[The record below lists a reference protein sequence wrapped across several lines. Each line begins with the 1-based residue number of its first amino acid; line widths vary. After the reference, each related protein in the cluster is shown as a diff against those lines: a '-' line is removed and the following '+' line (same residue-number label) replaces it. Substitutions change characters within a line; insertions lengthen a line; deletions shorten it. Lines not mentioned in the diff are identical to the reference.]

1 MKNRSH
7 LKNVFWL
14 NVFVGASFKI
24 LKILESACGLRPTKN
39 IKSDG
44 ESGFAWKLGP
54 AATLNQNTI
63 FEKASKLLRTAAV
76 VLILLMTASVS
87 AEQNEVFIIKVADA
101 ISPGTAEFIKTGIRT
116 AEERAATAVIIEL
129 DTPGGLAE
137 SMRLIVQNILAS
149 KVPIAVFVSPSG
161 ARAASAGVMITMA
174 ADVAAMAPGT
184 NIGAAHPVGAGGKDI
199 DGKMSEK
206 VINDMVAQAKSVA
219 EKRGRNA
226 QWVEAAIRESVSVTE
241 TEALE
246 KNVIDLVA
254 QDIDDLINQLNGREL
269 EGKGVLDLGDV
280 KKVFHE
286 ETLRTKILK
295 TISNP
300 NIAYIL
306 MMIGLAGLYFELSH
320 PGAIFPGVIGGIA
333 LILAFFALQTLPINY
348 AGVLLIVLAI
358 IFFIMEMKI
367 TSYGLLSVAGVVS
380 LLLGSLMLFEGSTSD
395 MKVSLQVLLPT
406 VILIS
411 GFFVAVASLVF
422 RAQISRPTTGSKG
435 LVGEIGVV
443 KKALR
448 PDGKV
453 FVHGELWNARAKEPL
468 DENVKVRVVKVVNL
482 VLEVESLDEGATA

>member
-1 MKNRSH
+1 MK
-7 LKNVFWL
+7 
-14 NVFVGASFKI
+14 I
-24 LKILESACGLRPTKN
+24 
-39 IKSDG
+39 
-44 ESGFAWKLGP
+44 
-54 AATLNQNTI
+54 
-63 FEKASKLLRTAAV
+63 KLLRIAAIT
-76 VLILLMTASVS
+76 LILLIATNVL
-87 AEQNEVFIIKVADA
+87 AEQSEVYIIKVADA
-101 ISPGTAEFIKTGIRT
+101 ISPGTAEFIKTGIKK
-116 AEERAATAVIIEL
+116 AEENEAAVIIIEL

-137 SMRLIVQNILAS
+137 SMRLIVQNILGS
-149 KVPIAVFVSPSG
+149 KVPVVVYVSPSG

-184 NIGAAHPVGAGGKDI
+184 NIGAAHPVGMGGKDI

-219 EKRGRNA
+219 EQRGRNA
-226 QWVEAAIRESVSVTE
+226 QWVEEAIRESVSVTE
-241 TEALE
+241 TEALKE
-246 KNVIDLVA
+246 NIIDLIA
-254 QDIDDLINQLNGREL
+254 ENTDDLIRQLNGREL
-269 EGKGVLDLGDV
+269 KDRGVLNLAEV
-280 KKVFHE
+280 KKVVIE

-333 LILAFFALQTLPINY
+333 LILAFFAMQTLPVNY
-348 AGVLLIVLAI
+348 AGVLLIILAI

-367 TSYGLLSVAGVVS
+367 TSYGLLSVAGIVS
-380 LLLGSLMLFEGSTSD
+380 LLLGSLMLFEGDTPD
-395 MKVSLQVLLPT
+395 MKLSLRVLLPT

-422 RAQISRPTTGSKG
+422 RAQISKPATGSMG

-443 KKALR
+443 KKALT
-448 PDGKV
+448 PAGKV
-453 FVHGELWNARAKEPL
+453 FVHGELWNARAQEPL

-482 VLEVESLDEGATA
+482 ILEVESVDEGLIA

>member
-1 MKNRSH
+1 MKTR
-7 LKNVFWL
+7 LFPIV
-14 NVFVGASFKI
+14 A
-24 LKILESACGLRPTKN
+24 
-39 IKSDG
+39 
-44 ESGFAWKLGP
+44 
-54 AATLNQNTI
+54 
-63 FEKASKLLRTAAV
+63 
-76 VLILLMTASVS
+76 ILLFLFVATGVL
-87 AEQNEVFIIKVADA
+87 AEQNEVYIIKVADA
-101 ISPGTAEFIKTGIRT
+101 ISPGTAEFIKSGIKK
-116 AEERAATAVIIEL
+116 AEENEAAVIIIEL

-137 SMRLIVQNILAS
+137 SMRLIVQNILGS
-149 KVPIAVFVSPSG
+149 KVPVVVYVSPSG

-184 NIGAAHPVGAGGKDI
+184 NIGAAHPVGMGGKDI

-226 QWVEAAIRESVSVTE
+226 RWVEDAIRESVSVTE
-241 TEALE
+241 TEALKE
-246 KNVIDLVA
+246 NIIDLVA
-254 QDIDDLINQLNGREL
+254 ENTDDLIRQLNGREL
-269 EGKGVLDLGDV
+269 KDRGVLNLAEV
-280 KKVFHE
+280 KKVVLE

-333 LILAFFALQTLPINY
+333 LILAFFAMQTLPVNY
-348 AGVLLIVLAI
+348 AGILLIILAI

-367 TSYGLLSVAGVVS
+367 TSYGLLSVAGIVS
-380 LLLGSLMLFEGSTSD
+380 LLLGSIMLFEGGTPD
-395 MKVSLQVLLPT
+395 TKLSLRVLLTT

-411 GFFVAVASLVF
+411 GFFVAVAGLVF
-422 RAQISRPTTGSKG
+422 RAQISKPSTGSKG
-435 LVGEIGVV
+435 LVGEIGIV
-443 KKALR
+443 KKSLA
-448 PDGKV
+448 PEGKV

-482 VLEVESLDEGATA
+482 VLEVESVDEGASA